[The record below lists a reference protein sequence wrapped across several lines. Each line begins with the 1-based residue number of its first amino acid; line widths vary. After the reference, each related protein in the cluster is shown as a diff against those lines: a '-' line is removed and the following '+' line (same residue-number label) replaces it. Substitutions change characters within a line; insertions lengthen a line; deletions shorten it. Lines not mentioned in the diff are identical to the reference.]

1 MIIGEGTRVLLIGYE
16 TYDLKSDGTKYYK
29 GGTEV
34 VTNQLLEYLIQK
46 GCQVYYLITHGRITR
61 ALKNSYF
68 DTYGC
73 YIDKAPKND
82 ASELTKFIEANK
94 IELIINSTCMDS
106 TSRYLFAECIS
117 KVSVPTLVYNHGSNC
132 CHINSYG
139 NSIIDNPNVHLISA
153 TQHEYEEHITFGVPK
168 DRLHQI
174 DNPVALPEVEI
185 KPTDNSRFIIN
196 ARMVE
201 QKGIPNA
208 LDLCVAINKPVDL
221 IGRDNNYKVYD
232 QVMSYP
238 KDILNYV
245 GLVDR
250 PTMIEKISGAEM
262 LILLPNGP
270 EGKSLVMLEAMAM
283 GTPVITWD
291 DYSFSTFVDPEYN
304 ILLPHTPDYID
315 YFKEIYLPKLDYYTD
330 YSRRCEMSKQVI
342 EKYGINS
349 YYAKLDKIIEKLGGT
364 DSEK

>member
-1 MIIGEGTRVLLIGYE
+1 MTVGKDTRVLLIGYE
-16 TYDLKSDGTKYYK
+16 TYDLKPDGTQYYK

-46 GCQVYYLITHGRITR
+46 GCQVYYLITHGRLTR
-61 ALKNSYF
+61 ALKNSYQA
-68 DTYGC
+68 TYGC
-73 YIDKAPKND
+73 YIDKAPKD
-82 ASELTKFIEANK
+82 AADLTKFIEVNK
-94 IELIINSTCMDS
+94 IDLIINSTCMDG
-106 TSRYLFAECIS
+106 TSRYQFAECIS
-117 KVSVPTLVYNHGSNC
+117 KVSIPTLVYNHGSNC
-132 CHINSYG
+132 CHIRSYG
-139 NSIIDNPNVHLISA
+139 NSILNNDNVHLISA
-153 TQHEYEEHITFGVPK
+153 TQHEYEEHIAFGVPL

-185 KPTDNSRFIIN
+185 KSTDTGRFIIN

-208 LDLCVAINKPVDL
+208 LDLCVAINKPVDF

-238 KDILNYV
+238 KDILNYLGV
-245 GLVDR
+245 VDR

-291 DYSFSTFVDPEYN
+291 DYSFSTFVDSEYN

-315 YFKEIYLPKLDYYTD
+315 YFKEVYLPKLDQYTE
-330 YSRRCEMSKQVI
+330 YSRRCEMSRKVVA
-342 EKYGINS
+342 EYGIQS
-349 YYAKLDKIIEKLGGT
+349 YYAKLDRIINKVGGT
-364 DSEK
+364 KNEE